1 LAIPKKL
8 AENFNRL
15 QKVLAREKSLK
26 GRLGNI
32 GHLLTGNA
40 LTSLLGL
47 VGFALTARALGPSEY
62 GILALC
68 FTYTNAVERL
78 VNFQSWQPL
87 IKFGAQSTSTE
98 TLNSL
103 LKFGLLLDVSAAAT
117 GCVIA
122 VALVWAFGP
131 WFGISS
137 EMAGLVTLCCAILPF
152 QISGMPMAVLRLF
165 GKFRSIA
172 YGQVASSIFRIV
184 LCAIG
189 LAIGGTLHEFVLIWM
204 AAQIVGSLT
213 LVVLSLAELRRQG
226 MLASML
232 TTSPRGVT
240 AHFPGLWKFAISTNL
255 SLTLRSSANQLD
267 TLLVGYLADP
277 TAAGL
282 YHIAKR
288 IGRMALQIGE
298 HVQAV
303 LYPDLARAWAASA
316 IEEFHRAVVQM
327 RGLLLGFGIL
337 LVGGV
342 YLAIDP
348 VLRLAVGSEF
358 QAAGPLVIVQ
368 SIAVTM
374 TLYGA
379 VTRSALLS
387 MGREDR
393 VLSGVLVAT
402 MAFHAT
408 ALTLVPRI
416 GPMGA
421 NLAHIVMAA
430 IWLSMMAA
438 AYRQTLTK
446 PQKPSLDVSL
456 E

>member
-1 LAIPKKL
+1 MAIRKKL
-8 AENFNRL
+8 AKNFNGL
-15 QKVLAREKSLK
+15 SKIFAREKSLK

-32 GHLLTGNA
+32 AHLLTGNA

-68 FTYTNAVERL
+68 FTYTSAVERL

-87 IKFGAQSTSTE
+87 IKFGAQSESTE
-98 TLNSL
+98 KLNSL
-103 LKFGLLLDVSAAAT
+103 FKFGLLLDVSAAAT

-122 VALVWAFGP
+122 VALAWAFGP
-131 WFGISS
+131 WLGISS
-137 EMAGLVTLCCAILPF
+137 EMLGLVTLYCAILPF

-172 YGQVASSIFRIV
+172 YGQVASSVFRIV

-189 LAIGGTLHEFVLIWM
+189 FFTGGTLREFVLIWM

-213 LVVLSLAELRRQG
+213 LVVLALAELRKRG

-232 TTSPRGVT
+232 TASVRGITS
-240 AHFPGLWKFAISTNL
+240 HFPGLWKFAISTNL

-267 TLLVGYLADP
+267 TLLVGYLANP
-277 TAAGL
+277 AAAGL

-288 IGRMALQIGE
+288 IGRMALQIGD

-316 IEEFHRAVVQM
+316 IKEFHRAVVQM
-327 RGLLLGFGIL
+327 RTLLLGFGLL

-342 YLAIDP
+342 YLTIDP
-348 VLRLAVGSEF
+348 VLRLAVGPEF
-358 QAAGPLVIVQ
+358 EAAAPLVVVQ

-374 TLYGA
+374 TLYGT
-379 VTRSALLS
+379 VTRSALLA

-393 VLSGVLVAT
+393 VLKGVLVAT
-402 MAFHAT
+402 VAFHAT
-408 ALTLVPRI
+408 ALILIPRV

-421 NLAHIVMAA
+421 NMAHIAMAL
-430 IWLSMMAA
+430 IWLSMMAV
-438 AYRQTLTK
+438 AYRQALA
-446 PQKPSLDVSL
+446 VR
-456 E
+456 

>member
-1 LAIPKKL
+1 MAIREKL
-8 AENFNRL
+8 AKYFNRL
-15 QKVLAREKSLK
+15 HKILAQEKGLK

-32 GHLLTGNA
+32 RHLLTGNA

-62 GILALC
+62 GVLALC
-68 FTYTNAVERL
+68 FTYTSAIERL

-87 IKFGAQSTSTE
+87 IKFGAQSKSTE
-98 TLNSL
+98 TLASL
-103 LKFGLLLDVSAAAT
+103 FKFGLVLDISAAAT

-131 WFGISS
+131 SLGISP
-137 EMAGLVTLCCAILPF
+137 EMTGLVTLFCAILPF
-152 QISGMPMAVLRLF
+152 QISGMPIAVLRLF

-172 YGQVASSIFRIV
+172 YGQVATSIFRAG

-189 LAIGGTLHEFVLIWM
+189 FAFGATLQEFVLIWM
-204 AAQIVGSLT
+204 VAHIFGSLT
-213 LVVLSLAELRRQG
+213 IVFLSLAELRRQG

-232 TTSPRGVT
+232 KASVRGIT

-288 IGRMALQIGE
+288 IGRMTLQIGD

-303 LYPDLARAWAASA
+303 LYPDLARAWASGA
-316 IEEFHRAVVQM
+316 IEAFHRAATQM
-327 RGLLLGFGIL
+327 RVLLLGFGIL
-337 LVGGV
+337 LVGAV

-348 VLRLAVGSEF
+348 VLRLAVGPEF
-358 QAAGPLVIVQ
+358 EAAGPLVVVQ
-368 SIAVTM
+368 TIAAAM
-374 TLYGA
+374 TLYGT
-379 VTRSALLS
+379 VTRSALLA

-393 VLSGVLVAT
+393 VLSSALVAT
-402 MAFHAT
+402 IAFHAT
-408 ALTLVPRI
+408 ALTLIPRV

-421 NLAHIVMAA
+421 NLAHILMAV
-430 IWLSMMAA
+430 IWLWTMAV
-438 AYRQTLTK
+438 AYRQT
-446 PQKPSLDVSL
+446 
-456 E
+456 EAR

>member
-1 LAIPKKL
+1 MAIREELAGY
-8 AENFNRL
+8 FNRL
-15 QKVLAREKSLK
+15 HKMLAREKGLK

-32 GHLLTGNA
+32 RHLLTGNA

-68 FTYTNAVERL
+68 FTYTSAIERL

-87 IKFGAQSTSTE
+87 IKFGAESKSAE
-98 TLNSL
+98 TLTSL
-103 LKFGLLLDVSAAAT
+103 FKFGLLLDVCAAAT

-131 WFGISS
+131 SLGISS
-137 EMAGLVTLCCAILPF
+137 EMSGLVTLFCAILPF
-152 QISGMPMAVLRLF
+152 RISGMPLAVLRLF

-172 YGQVASSIFRIV
+172 YGQVAASIFRAG
-184 LCAIG
+184 LCATGFAFGGG
-189 LAIGGTLHEFVLIWM
+189 LQEFVLIWM
-204 AAQIVGSLT
+204 AAQIFGSLS
-213 LVVLSLAELRRQG
+213 VVFLSFAELRRQG

-232 TTSPRGVT
+232 RAPVRGIT

-288 IGRMALQIGE
+288 IGRMTLQIGD

-316 IEEFHRAVVQM
+316 IEAFHRAASQM
-327 RGLLLGFGIL
+327 RALLLGFGIL
-337 LVGGV
+337 LVGAV
-342 YLAIDP
+342 YLTIDP
-348 VLRLAVGSEF
+348 VLQLAVGPEF
-358 QAAGPLVIVQ
+358 EAAGPLVVVQ
-368 SIAVTM
+368 SIAAAM
-374 TLYGA
+374 TLYGT
-379 VTRSALLS
+379 VTRSALLA

-393 VLSGVLVAT
+393 VLTSVLVAT
-402 MAFHAT
+402 IAFHGT
-408 ALTLVPRI
+408 ALALIPRI

-421 NLAHIVMAA
+421 NLAHIVMAV
-430 IWLSMMAA
+430 IWLWMMAV
-438 AYRQTLTK
+438 AYRQT
-446 PQKPSLDVSL
+446 
-456 E
+456 

>member
-1 LAIPKKL
+1 MAIREELAKYL
-8 AENFNRL
+8 NRL
-15 QKVLAREKSLK
+15 HKMLAREKGLK

-32 GHLLTGNA
+32 RHLLTGNA

-68 FTYTNAVERL
+68 FTYTAAIERL

-87 IKFGAQSTSTE
+87 IKFGAESKSAE
-98 TLNSL
+98 TLASL
-103 LKFGLLLDVSAAAT
+103 FKFGLLLDVSAAAT

-122 VALVWAFGP
+122 LALVWAFGP
-131 WFGISS
+131 WLGISS
-137 EMAGLVTLCCAILPF
+137 AVSGLVTLFCAILPF
-152 QISGMPMAVLRLF
+152 RISGMPLAVLRLF
-165 GKFRSIA
+165 GKFRTIA
-172 YGQVASSIFRIV
+172 YGQVASGVFRAG

-189 LAIGGTLHEFVLIWM
+189 FAFGGTLHDFVLIWM
-204 AAQIVGSLT
+204 AAQIFGSLSG
-213 LVVLSLAELRRQG
+213 LLLSLAELRRQG

-232 TTSPRGVT
+232 KAPVRGIS

-288 IGRMALQIGE
+288 IGRMMLQIGD

-316 IEEFHRAVVQM
+316 TEAFHRAVTQM
-327 RGLLLGFGIL
+327 RVLLLGFGIL
-337 LVGGV
+337 LVGAV
-342 YLAIDP
+342 YLTIDP
-348 VLRLAVGSEF
+348 VLRLAVGPDFE
-358 QAAGPLVIVQ
+358 AAGPLVVVQ
-368 SIAVTM
+368 SIAATM
-374 TLYGA
+374 TLYGTI
-379 VTRSALLS
+379 TRSALLA

-393 VLSGVLVAT
+393 VLSSVLVAT
-402 MAFHAT
+402 MAFHGT
-408 ALTLVPRI
+408 ALALIPRI

-421 NLAHIVMAA
+421 NLAHMVMAA
-430 IWLSMMAA
+430 IWLSMMAV
-438 AYRQTLTK
+438 AYRQK
-446 PQKPSLDVSL
+446 
-456 E
+456 

>member
-1 LAIPKKL
+1 MAIREELAKY
-8 AENFNRL
+8 FNRL
-15 QKVLAREKSLK
+15 HKMLAREKGLK

-32 GHLLTGNA
+32 RHLLTGNA

-62 GILALC
+62 GVLALC
-68 FTYTNAVERL
+68 FTYTAAIERL

-87 IKFGAQSTSTE
+87 IKFGAESKSAE
-98 TLNSL
+98 TLASL
-103 LKFGLLLDVSAAAT
+103 FKFGLLLDVSAAAT

-131 WFGISS
+131 WLGISS
-137 EMAGLVTLCCAILPF
+137 EMSGLVTLFCAILPF
-152 QISGMPMAVLRLF
+152 RISGMPLAVLRLF
-165 GKFRSIA
+165 GKFRTIA
-172 YGQVASSIFRIV
+172 YGQVASSVFRAG

-189 LAIGGTLHEFVLIWM
+189 FAFGGTLQDFVLIWM
-204 AAQIVGSLT
+204 AAQIFGSLSV
-213 LVVLSLAELRRQG
+213 LFLSLAELRRQG

-232 TTSPRGVT
+232 KAPVRGIS

-288 IGRMALQIGE
+288 IGRMTLQIGD

-316 IEEFHRAVVQM
+316 IEAFHRAVTQM
-327 RGLLLGFGIL
+327 RVLLLGFGIL
-337 LVGGV
+337 LVGAV
-342 YLAIDP
+342 SLTIDP
-348 VLRLAVGSEF
+348 VLRLAVGPDFE
-358 QAAGPLVIVQ
+358 AAGPLVIVQ
-368 SIAVTM
+368 SIAATM
-374 TLYGA
+374 TLYGTI
-379 VTRSALLS
+379 TRSALLA

-393 VLSGVLVAT
+393 VLSSVLVAT
-402 MAFHAT
+402 IAFHGT
-408 ALTLVPRI
+408 ALALVPRI

-430 IWLSMMAA
+430 IWLWMMAV
-438 AYRQTLTK
+438 AYRQT
-446 PQKPSLDVSL
+446 
-456 E
+456 

>member
-68 FTYTNAVERL
+68 FTYTSAVERL

-98 TLNSL
+98 TLNAL

-131 WFGISS
+131 WLGISS

-165 GKFRSIA
+165 GKFQSIA

>member
-1 LAIPKKL
+1 MAIREKL
-8 AENFNRL
+8 AKYFNRL
-15 QKVLAREKSLK
+15 RKILAQEKGLK

-32 GHLLTGNA
+32 RHLLTGNA

-62 GILALC
+62 GVLALC
-68 FTYTNAVERL
+68 FTYTSAIERI

-87 IKFGAQSTSTE
+87 IKFGAQSKSTE
-98 TLNSL
+98 TLASL
-103 LKFGLLLDVSAAAT
+103 FKFGLVLDISAAAT

-131 WFGISS
+131 SLGISP
-137 EMAGLVTLCCAILPF
+137 EMSGLVTLFCAILPF
-152 QISGMPMAVLRLF
+152 QISGMPIAVLRLF

-172 YGQVASSIFRIV
+172 YGQVATSIFRAG

-189 LAIGGTLHEFVLIWM
+189 FAFGATLQEFVLIWM
-204 AAQIVGSLT
+204 VAHIFGSLT
-213 LVVLSLAELRRQG
+213 IVFLSLAELRRQG

-232 TTSPRGVT
+232 KASVRGIT

-288 IGRMALQIGE
+288 IGRMTLQIGD

-303 LYPDLARAWAASA
+303 LYPDLARAWASGA
-316 IEEFHRAVVQM
+316 IEAFHRAATQM
-327 RGLLLGFGIL
+327 RVLLLGFGIL
-337 LVGGV
+337 LVGAV

-348 VLRLAVGSEF
+348 VLRLAVGPEF
-358 QAAGPLVIVQ
+358 EAAGPLVVVQ
-368 SIAVTM
+368 TIAAAM
-374 TLYGA
+374 TLYGT
-379 VTRSALLS
+379 VTRSALLA

-393 VLSGVLVAT
+393 VLSSALVAT
-402 MAFHAT
+402 IAFHAT
-408 ALTLVPRI
+408 ALTLIPWV

-421 NLAHIVMAA
+421 NLAHILMAV
-430 IWLSMMAA
+430 IWLWTMAV
-438 AYRQTLTK
+438 AYRQT
-446 PQKPSLDVSL
+446 
-456 E
+456 EAR

>member
-1 LAIPKKL
+1 MAIPKKL

-15 QKVLAREKSLK
+15 RKILAREKSLK
-26 GRLGNI
+26 GRLGSI
-32 GHLLTGNA
+32 GHLLTGNV

-47 VGFALTARALGPSEY
+47 VGFALTARALGPTEY

-68 FTYTNAVERL
+68 FTYTSAVERL

-87 IKFGAQSTSTE
+87 IKFGAQSKSTE

-131 WFGISS
+131 RLGISS
-137 EMAGLVTLCCAILPF
+137 EMSGLVTLYCAILPF
-152 QISGMPMAVLRLF
+152 QISGMPTAVLRLF

-189 LAIGGTLHEFVLIWM
+189 FAIGGTLDAFVLIWM
-204 AAQIVGSLT
+204 ASQIVGSLT
-213 LVVLSLAELRRQG
+213 IFFLSLAELRKRG
-226 MLASML
+226 MLTSML
-232 TTSPRGVT
+232 TAPVRGVT
-240 AHFPGLWKFAISTNL
+240 SHFPGLWKFAISTNL

-288 IGRMALQIGE
+288 IGRMALQIGD

-303 LYPDLARAWAASA
+303 LYPDLARAWASRA
-316 IEEFHRAVVQM
+316 IEEFHRAVAQM
-327 RGLLLGFGIL
+327 RALLLGFGVL

-342 YLAIDP
+342 YLTIDP
-348 VLRLAVGSEF
+348 VLRLAVGSKFE
-358 QAAGPLVIVQ
+358 AAGPLVVVQ

-374 TLYGA
+374 TLYGT
-379 VTRSALLS
+379 VTRSALLA

-393 VLSGVLVAT
+393 VLTGVLVAT
-402 MAFHAT
+402 IAFHAT
-408 ALTLVPRI
+408 ALTLIPRV

-421 NLAHIVMAA
+421 NFAHIVMAA
-430 IWLSMMAA
+430 IWLSMMAV
-438 AYRQTLTK
+438 AYRQASK
-446 PQKPSLDVSL
+446 KRQDASLDAYL

>member
-1 LAIPKKL
+1 MAIGKKL
-8 AENFNRL
+8 AKNFNGL
-15 QKVLAREKSLK
+15 NKIFAGEKSLR

-47 VGFALTARALGPSEY
+47 VGFALTARALGPSDY
-62 GILALC
+62 GVLALC

-87 IKFGAQSTSTE
+87 IKFGAQSESTE
-98 TLNSL
+98 TLKSL

-117 GCVIA
+117 GCAIA
-122 VALVWAFGP
+122 VALVWVFGP
-131 WFGISS
+131 WFGISP
-137 EMAGLVTLCCAILPF
+137 EMSGLVTLYCAILPF
-152 QISGMPMAVLRLF
+152 QISGMPMAVLRLS

-172 YGQVASSIFRIV
+172 YGQVGSSIFRII

-189 LAIGGTLHEFVLIWM
+189 FAFGGTLRDFVLIWM

-213 LVVLSLAELRRQG
+213 LVGLALAELRKQG
-226 MLASML
+226 MLGGML
-232 TTSPRGVT
+232 TASVRGITS
-240 AHFPGLWKFAISTNL
+240 HFPGLWKFAISTNL

-288 IGRMALQIGE
+288 IGRMALQIGD

-303 LYPDLARAWAASA
+303 LYPDLARAWASNAFK
-316 IEEFHRAVVQM
+316 EFHRAVVQM
-327 RGLLLGFGIL
+327 RTLLLGFGL
-337 LVGGV
+337 LLIGGV
-342 YLAIDP
+342 YLTIDP

-358 QAAGPLVIVQ
+358 EAAAPLVVVQ
-368 SIAVTM
+368 SIAVSM
-374 TLYGA
+374 TLYGT
-379 VTRSALLS
+379 VTRSALLA

-393 VLSGVLVAT
+393 VLKGVFVAT
-402 MAFHAT
+402 IAFHAT
-408 ALTLVPRI
+408 ALMLIPRV

-421 NLAHIVMAA
+421 NIAHIVMAF
-430 IWLSMMAA
+430 IWLSMMAV
-438 AYRQTLTK
+438 AYRQT
-446 PQKPSLDVSL
+446 SAIR
-456 E
+456 

>member
-1 LAIPKKL
+1 
-8 AENFNRL
+8 
-15 QKVLAREKSLK
+15 
-26 GRLGNI
+26 
-32 GHLLTGNA
+32 
-40 LTSLLGL
+40 
-47 VGFALTARALGPSEY
+47 
-62 GILALC
+62 
-68 FTYTNAVERL
+68 
-78 VNFQSWQPL
+78 
-87 IKFGAQSTSTE
+87 
-98 TLNSL
+98 
-103 LKFGLLLDVSAAAT
+103 
-117 GCVIA
+117 
-122 VALVWAFGP
+122 
-131 WFGISS
+131 
-137 EMAGLVTLCCAILPF
+137 
-152 QISGMPMAVLRLF
+152 
-165 GKFRSIA
+165 
-172 YGQVASSIFRIV
+172 
-184 LCAIG
+184 
-189 LAIGGTLHEFVLIWM
+189 
-204 AAQIVGSLT
+204 
-213 LVVLSLAELRRQG
+213 
-226 MLASML
+226 
-232 TTSPRGVT
+232 
-240 AHFPGLWKFAISTNL
+240 
-255 SLTLRSSANQLD
+255 
-267 TLLVGYLADP
+267 
-277 TAAGL
+277 
-282 YHIAKR
+282 
-288 IGRMALQIGE
+288 
-298 HVQAV
+298 
-303 LYPDLARAWAASA
+303 
-316 IEEFHRAVVQM
+316 
-327 RGLLLGFGIL
+327 L

>member
-1 LAIPKKL
+1 MAIRGKL
-8 AENFNRL
+8 ARSFNRL
-15 QKVLAREKSLK
+15 HTVLAREKSLK

-32 GHLLTGNA
+32 SHLLTGNA

-68 FTYTNAVERL
+68 FTYTSAVERL

-87 IKFGAQSTSTE
+87 IKFGAQSKSTE
-98 TLNSL
+98 TLASL
-103 LKFGLLLDVSAAAT
+103 LKFGLMLDVCAAAT
-117 GCVIA
+117 GWVIA

-131 WFGISS
+131 SLGISS
-137 EMAGLVTLCCAILPF
+137 EMSGLVILFCAILPF
-152 QISGMPMAVLRLF
+152 QVSGMPMAVLRLF
-165 GKFRSIA
+165 GKFRTIA
-172 YGQVASSIFRIV
+172 YGQVAAGIFRIG

-189 LAIGGTLHEFVLIWM
+189 FAIGGTLRDFVLIWM
-204 AAQIVGSLT
+204 AAQIFGSLT
-213 LVVLSLAELRRQG
+213 VVFLSLAELRRQG
-226 MLASML
+226 MLAGML
-232 TTSPRGVT
+232 TASVRGIT

-267 TLLVGYLADP
+267 TLLVGYLVDP

-288 IGRMALQIGE
+288 IGRMALQIGD

-303 LYPDLARAWAASA
+303 LYPDLARAWASSA
-316 IEEFHRAVVQM
+316 IEEFHRAVTQM
-327 RGLLLGFGIL
+327 RVLLLGFGIL
-337 LVGGV
+337 LVAGV
-342 YLAIDP
+342 YLAIEP
-348 VLRLAVGSEF
+348 VLRLAVGLEF
-358 QAAGPLVIVQ
+358 EAAGPLVVVQ

-374 TLYGA
+374 TLYGT
-379 VTRSALLS
+379 VTRSALLA

-393 VLSGVLVAT
+393 VLSSVLVAT
-402 MAFHAT
+402 IAFHGT
-408 ALTLVPRI
+408 ALTLIPRL

-430 IWLSMMAA
+430 IWLWMMAA
-438 AYRQTLTK
+438 AYRQ
-446 PQKPSLDVSL
+446 SEASR
-456 E
+456 

>member
-1 LAIPKKL
+1 MAIREELAKY
-8 AENFNRL
+8 FNRL
-15 QKVLAREKSLK
+15 RKILAQEKGLK

-32 GHLLTGNA
+32 RHLLTGNA

-62 GILALC
+62 GVLALC
-68 FTYTNAVERL
+68 FTYTSAIERL

-98 TLNSL
+98 TLASL
-103 LKFGLLLDVSAAAT
+103 FKFGLLLDVSAAAT

-131 WFGISS
+131 SLGISA
-137 EMAGLVTLCCAILPF
+137 EMSGLVMLFCAILPF
-152 QISGMPMAVLRLF
+152 RISGMPLAVLRLF

-172 YGQVASSIFRIV
+172 YGQVASSIFRAG

-189 LAIGGTLHEFVLIWM
+189 FVFGGTLQEFVLIWM
-204 AAQIVGSLT
+204 AAQIFGSLS
-213 LVVLSLAELRRQG
+213 VVFLSLAELRRQG

-232 TTSPRGVT
+232 RASVRGIT

-288 IGRMALQIGE
+288 IGRMTLQIGD

-303 LYPDLARAWAASA
+303 LYPDLARAWASSA
-316 IEEFHRAVVQM
+316 IEAFHRAVTQM
-327 RGLLLGFGIL
+327 RVLLLAFGVV
-337 LVGGV
+337 LVGAV

-348 VLRLAVGSEF
+348 VLRVAVGPDFE
-358 QAAGPLVIVQ
+358 AAGPLVVVQ
-368 SIAVTM
+368 SIAAAM
-374 TLYGA
+374 TLYGT
-379 VTRSALLS
+379 VTRSALLA

-393 VLSGVLVAT
+393 VLSSVLVAT
-402 MAFHAT
+402 IAFHGT
-408 ALTLVPRI
+408 ALALIPRV

-430 IWLSMMAA
+430 IWLWMMAV
-438 AYRQTLTK
+438 AYRQK
-446 PQKPSLDVSL
+446 
-456 E
+456 

>member
-1 LAIPKKL
+1 MAIREKL
-8 AENFNRL
+8 AKYFNRL
-15 QKVLAREKSLK
+15 HKILAEEKGLK

-32 GHLLTGNA
+32 RHLLTGNA

-62 GILALC
+62 GVLALC
-68 FTYTNAVERL
+68 FTYTSAIERL

-87 IKFGAQSTSTE
+87 IKFGAQSKSTE
-98 TLNSL
+98 TLASL
-103 LKFGLLLDVSAAAT
+103 FKFGLLLDVCAAAT

-131 WFGISS
+131 LLGISP
-137 EMAGLVTLCCAILPF
+137 EMSGLVTLFCAILPF
-152 QISGMPMAVLRLF
+152 QISGMPIAVLRLF

-172 YGQVASSIFRIV
+172 YGQVASSIVRAG

-189 LAIGGTLHEFVLIWM
+189 FTLGGTLQEFVLIWM
-204 AAQIVGSLT
+204 AAHIFGSLNI
-213 LVVLSLAELRRQG
+213 VFLSLAELRRQG
-226 MLASML
+226 MLASMIKA
-232 TTSPRGVT
+232 PVRGIT

-288 IGRMALQIGE
+288 IGRMTLQIGD

-303 LYPDLARAWAASA
+303 LYPDLARAWASGA
-316 IEEFHRAVVQM
+316 IETFHGAVTQM
-327 RGLLLGFGIL
+327 RVLLLGFGIL

-348 VLRLAVGSEF
+348 VLRAAVGPEF
-358 QAAGPLVIVQ
+358 EAAGPLVVAQ
-368 SIAVTM
+368 SIAAAM
-374 TLYGA
+374 TLYGT
-379 VTRSALLS
+379 VTRSALLA

-393 VLSGVLVAT
+393 VLSSALVAT
-402 MAFHAT
+402 IAFHGT
-408 ALTLVPRI
+408 ALALIPRV

-421 NLAHIVMAA
+421 NLAHILMAA
-430 IWLSMMAA
+430 IWLWMMAA
-438 AYRQTLTK
+438 AYRQT
-446 PQKPSLDVSL
+446 
-456 E
+456 

>member
-1 LAIPKKL
+1 M
-8 AENFNRL
+8 
-15 QKVLAREKSLK
+15 LAREKSLK
-26 GRLGNI
+26 DRLGNI

-68 FTYTNAVERL
+68 FTYTSAVERL

-87 IKFGAQSTSTE
+87 IKFGAQSKNTE

-103 LKFGLLLDVSAAAT
+103 LKFGLLLDVSAAAS
-117 GCVIA
+117 GFVIA
-122 VALVWAFGP
+122 VALVWAVGP
-131 WFGISS
+131 WLGISS
-137 EMAGLVTLCCAILPF
+137 EMAGLVTLYCALLPF

-189 LAIGGTLHEFVLIWM
+189 FAVGGTLYEFVLIWM

-213 LVVLSLAELRRQG
+213 LVALSLAELQRQG

-232 TTSPRGVT
+232 TASVRGIT

-267 TLLVGYLADP
+267 TLLVGYLAGP

-288 IGRMALQIGE
+288 IGRMALQIGDQ
-298 HVQAV
+298 VQAV

-316 IEEFHRAVVQM
+316 IAEFHRAVAQM
-327 RGLLLGFGIL
+327 RALLLGCGIM
-337 LVGGV
+337 LVGGA

-358 QAAGPLVIVQ
+358 EAAGPLVVVQ

-374 TLYGA
+374 TLYGTVIRA
-379 VTRSALLS
+379 ALLS

-393 VLSGVLVAT
+393 VLSSVLVAT
-402 MAFHAT
+402 IAFHAA
-408 ALTLVPRI
+408 ALTLIPRV

-430 IWLSMMAA
+430 IWLSMMAVS
-438 AYRQTLTK
+438 YRQALTK
-446 PQKPSLDVSL
+446 RQKTSLDVSS